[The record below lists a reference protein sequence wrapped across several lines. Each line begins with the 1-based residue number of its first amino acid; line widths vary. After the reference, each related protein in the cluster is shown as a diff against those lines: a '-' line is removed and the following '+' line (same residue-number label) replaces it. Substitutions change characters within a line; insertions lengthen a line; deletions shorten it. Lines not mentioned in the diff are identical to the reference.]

1 MNIEKVKQICKI
13 GQGAAC
19 CRYLACGSNGFE
31 CLKLIPTAKS
41 HIDFK
46 ADIKQD
52 MTAIG
57 DNCEGEPL
65 NEKA

>member
-1 MNIEKVKQICKI
+1 MTIEKAKEVCKI

-19 CRYLACGSNGFE
+19 CRYFACGSNGFT
-31 CLKLIPTAKS
+31 CLKLVSTAKAA
-41 HIDFK
+41 IDFK

-57 DNCEGEPL
+57 DNCEGEKL
-65 NEKA
+65 S